1 MTEHITVPEGDE
13 LRHRT
18 IALLDAVARAQSK
31 FIAGADT
38 AALFDR
44 LLRDLLA
51 LTDSEYGFLAEVKHT
66 PDGAPYIKSHAVTN
80 ISWNEETRRFY
91 EESAP
96 AGLEFH
102 NLQSLYGA
110 VVLTGEAV
118 IANDA
123 EHDPRRCGI
132 PAGHPALNSFL
143 GLPARHDGAV
153 IGVIGLANRPGG
165 YDQDLADW
173 LSPIPSAYGAIVH
186 ALRSD
191 RHRRQAEAELAERD
205 LQARAIVEAVQDG
218 IVTINDRGV
227 IETFNPAAER
237 IFGYDAPE
245 AIGRNVSML
254 MPEPHRSLHDDYL
267 KRYLV
272 TGEERI
278 IGSGRE
284 VEALRKD
291 GTVFPLDLQIRPM
304 TVHGR
309 RLFTGVVRDASERKR
324 MEKMQSEFIST
335 VSHELRTP
343 LTSIMGSLGLVH
355 SGIAGDLPA
364 KVRSML
370 DIAYSNSR
378 RLVTLIN
385 DILDIEKLASGRMQ
399 FDMATV
405 DLGALAEEAIAANSG
420 YAAQHNATFR
430 LAERAPGAVVR
441 GDKDR
446 LMQVFTNL
454 MSNAAK
460 FSPAGG
466 VVDIAVTRGTDAVR
480 VSVTDTGEGIPE
492 SARATLFER
501 FSQADSSTTRRR
513 GGTGLGLAISRTIL
527 DHHLGKID
535 FSSTVG
541 QGSTFWFEIPLSE
554 RRALSPA
561 PNLGTPSGAS
571 RILVV
576 EDDPDIATILVGL
589 LEQEGYVAEA
599 AHSAAE
605 AKRKLAGGGFDALT
619 LDLILPDED
628 GITLF
633 RQLREAEQTRA
644 LPIIVVSA
652 IAERGN
658 MELNG
663 DAVGIVDWIDKPIDT
678 TRMMGAV
685 RAAIRGNGG
694 QHRLLHVEDDEGV
707 IAVVTEL
714 LIDEA
719 EVVAVPTLRAARAI
733 LAKEDFDAVILDLT
747 LPDGHGEDLLAEVRD
762 RTGRPLPV
770 IVFSARDLDKAAAE
784 SINAVLMKSRTT
796 NETLLAT
803 IRAALRT
810 D

>member
-1 MTEHITVPEGDE
+1 MTEQTTASEREE

-18 IALLDAVARAQSK
+18 IALLDAVARAQSA
-31 FIAGADT
+31 FISGADT
-38 AALFDR
+38 ATLFDR

-51 LTDSEYGFLAEVKHT
+51 LTDSEYGFIAEVLHRA
-66 PDGAPYIKSHAVTN
+66 DGAPYIKSHAATN
-80 ISWNEETRRFY
+80 ISWNDETRHFY
-91 EESAP
+91 EKSAP

-102 NLQSLYGA
+102 NLKSLYGA
-110 VVLTGEAV
+110 VLLTDKPI

-123 EHDPRRCGI
+123 MHDARGCGI
-132 PAGHPALNSFL
+132 PDGHPQLNSFL
-143 GLPARHDGAV
+143 GLPANYGGKQ

-165 YDQDLADW
+165 YDEELADW
-173 LSPIPSAYGAIVH
+173 LTPIPNAYGAIVH

-191 RHRRQAEAELAERD
+191 RHRRATEANLAERD

-218 IVTINDRGV
+218 IITIDDQGIV
-227 IETFNPAAER
+227 ETFNPAAER
-237 IFGYDAPE
+237 IFGYDAFDV
-245 AIGRNVSML
+245 IGRNVSML
-254 MPEPHRSLHDDYL
+254 MPEPYSSHHNDYL
-267 KRYLV
+267 KRYLA
-272 TGEERI
+272 TGEARI
-278 IGSGRE
+278 IGERRE
-284 VEALRKD
+284 IEGLRED
-291 GTVFPLDLQIRPM
+291 GTVFPLELTVKPM

-309 RLFTGVVRDASERKR
+309 RLFTGIVRDASERKR

-343 LTSIMGSLGLVH
+343 LTSIMGSLGIIH
-355 SGIAGDLPA
+355 SGIGGDLPA

-399 FDMATV
+399 FDMASI
-405 DLGALAEEAIAANSG
+405 DLGGLVAEAIDANSG
-420 YAAQHNATFR
+420 YAEQHNAKFR
-430 LAERAPGAVVR
+430 LIERAPDAVVR

-446 LMQVFTNL
+446 LMQVLANL
-454 MSNAAK
+454 LSNAAK
-460 FSPAGG
+460 YSPDGG
-466 VVDIAVTRGTDAVR
+466 FVDIAVTLRPDAVR

-501 FSQADSSTTRRR
+501 FSQADSSTTRRK

-527 DHHLGKID
+527 DHHLGRID
-535 FSSTVG
+535 FDSVVG
-541 QGSTFWFEIPLSE
+541 KGSTFWFEIPLDE
-554 RRALSPA
+554 TH
-561 PNLGTPSGAS
+561 TPTPKTAAS
-571 RILVV
+571 REPSRVLVV
-576 EDDPDIATILVGL
+576 EDDPDISTILVSL
-589 LEQEGYVAEA
+589 LEEEGYEAEA

-605 AKRKLAGGGFDALT
+605 AKRKLASGGFDALT

-633 RQLREAEQTRA
+633 RQLREADQTRT

-663 DAVGIVDWIDKPIDT
+663 DAVGIIDWIDKPIDT
-678 TRMMGAV
+678 TRMMAAV
-685 RAAIRGNGG
+685 RSAIRGNGG
-694 QHRLLHVEDDEGV
+694 RHRILHVEDDEGV

-714 LIDEA
+714 VADEA

-733 LAKEDFDAVILDLT
+733 LDEEDFDAVILDLI
-747 LPDGHGEDLLAEVRD
+747 LPDGHGEDLLAEARD

-770 IVFSARDLDKAAAE
+770 IVFSARDLDRTAAE

-803 IRAALRT
+803 IRAALRK